1 MGAIPFP
8 SAVAKALQ
16 NLPTVKFKLAD
27 GVTLPQRSSGGAACY
42 DLIATG
48 VTHNPDGTAIC
59 STGVQVELPS
69 GWAMLIYSRSGMG
82 FNASTRLVNS
92 VGVIDEDYRG
102 EILVKLV
109 NDKPGYMAQTKDEKT
124 NQLRNVQAGD
134 KVAQFMIVPVFQ
146 LPFETVEELTDT
158 DRGES
163 GFGSTGA

>member
-8 SAVAKALQ
+8 AAVAKALQ

-59 STGVQVELPS
+59 STGVQVEIPQ
-69 GWAMLIYSRSGMG
+69 GWTMLIYSRSGMG
-82 FNASTRLVNS
+82 FSASTRLVNS

-102 EILVKLV
+102 EILVKLI
-109 NDKPGYMAQTKDEKT
+109 NDKPGYMPQTKDETTK
-124 NQLRNVQAGD
+124 QLRNVQAGD
-134 KVAQFMIVPVFQ
+134 KVAQFMIVPVFN
-146 LPFETVEELTDT
+146 LPFEAVDELSESE
-158 DRGES
+158 RGAN